1 MGKLRAVSFCPDAGG
16 ILMLGG
22 EKEDLIHIFDIARLP
37 QCASAFPN
45 LKPSADVEK
54 LDQDESQDAE
64 MAEE

>member
-45 LKPSADVEK
+45 LKPSADAEK
-54 LDQDESQDAE
+54 LDQDTE
-64 MAEE
+64 MTDECA